1 MKASFITCADVNDNA
16 GLVTGFLRLEM
27 PRAAVEKARPPVHLS
42 IIIDASGSMEGRSI
56 ELVKQAAGSLLQWLT
71 RRDHIS
77 VVTFSEAARLVL
89 PHVQLTDKP
98 SALEKIRQITADGGT
113 NLSGGLLEGL
123 NDIAL
128 NYRQNE
134 LHYVILL
141 TDGQANVGVT
151 DPGQLARITAS
162 FLEKGIHTTT
172 FGFGNG
178 FNEDLLTKLAGS
190 GGGRFAYIDGH
201 EAIQTAF
208 QNEFSALNNVVIQNL
223 AVNFAAAPG
232 VRLAEVF
239 GGYPGDRTDSTFS
252 LQLGDGMAEDTR
264 HLLFNLSA
272 ETGAGKLAAVLGSLT
287 CRGLDAADSF
297 QPVVCEVKV
306 KMPAINQ
313 PAWKT
318 AEVKQE
324 LWLQQCLQIK
334 QQALALADA
343 KDFAA
348 AGALVLEHARRLDAI
363 SHSRPELVSEQQN
376 LFAMADKIKAGAYD
390 ASFRKQT
397 VFQAAQVMQNQGQY
411 CRDASIEVLTAAFVP
426 GKDEQP
432 AEFAAMIKR
441 KLQEANFPYDS
452 AGRVLTVLAELVGNA
467 LKHGCAGRPAG
478 KVEASVTLAETYA
491 QINVSDDGPGF
502 DPEATLKKLL
512 ARSASFEPG
521 SRGLLLTT
529 GICSRLVFS
538 DSGRQV
544 EAVVMKDSGSV
555 KAFAGKAPE
564 GVRLIG
570 KIAVLAISEGIDMF
584 NYKSIKERID
594 HLLDNSYVNLVI
606 DCIGITHIDSAG
618 LSFFIIAMQRVMRKG
633 GRLALANLNSYLSG
647 VIRIVALQD
656 ILPIFDTVDDA
667 LASMGST
674 KTFTVDI
681 SDDQSQPN

>member
-1 MKASFITCADVNDNA
+1 MKASFITCADANANA

-27 PRAAVEKARPPVHLS
+27 PRAAAEKSRPPVHLS
-42 IIIDASGSMEGRSI
+42 IIIDASGSMQGRSI
-56 ELVKQAAGSLLQWLT
+56 ELVRQAAGSLLQWLT
-71 RRDHIS
+71 RRDYIS
-77 VVTFSEAARLVL
+77 IVTFSNVARLVV

-98 SALEKIRQITADGGT
+98 SLLERIKNITADGGT

-151 DPGQLARITAS
+151 DPAQLAGITAA

-232 VRLAEVF
+232 VRLTEVF
-239 GGYPGDRTDSTFS
+239 GGYPGDRTETTFN

-264 HLLFNLSA
+264 HLLFNLTP
-272 ETGAGKLAAVLGSLT
+272 EKGAGKLPAVLGSLT
-287 CRGLDAADSF
+287 CRGLDATASF
-297 QPVVCEVKV
+297 QPVVCDIRVK
-306 KMPAINQ
+306 KPAKNQ

-318 AEVKQE
+318 AEVRQE
-324 LWLQQCLQIK
+324 LWLQQCLQVK
-334 QQALALADA
+334 QRALALADA

-348 AGALVLEHARRLDAI
+348 AGALLLEHARRLDAI
-363 SHSRPELVSEQQN
+363 SHSRPELVAEQQN

-390 ASFRKQT
+390 AGFRKQT
-397 VFQAAQVMQNQGQY
+397 VFQASQAMQNQGQY
-411 CRDASIEVLTAAFVP
+411 CRNASLEVLSAKFVP

-432 AEFAAMIKR
+432 AEFAALIKR

-452 AGRVLTVLAELVGNA
+452 AGRVMTALSELVANA
-467 LKHGCAGRPAG
+467 LKHGCAGRPDG
-478 KVEASVTLAETYA
+478 KVEASVTIAETYA

-502 DPEATLKKLL
+502 NPEATLKKL
-512 ARSASFEPG
+512 RGRGASFEPG
-521 SRGLLLTT
+521 SRGLLLAA

-538 DSGRQV
+538 DGGRQV
-544 EAVVMKDSGSV
+544 EAVVMKDSGNV

-570 KIAVLAISEGIDMF
+570 KIAVLAISEGIDLH
-584 NYKSIKERID
+584 NLKSITERID
-594 HLLDNSYVNLVI
+594 RLLDNSYVNLVI
-606 DCIGITHIDSAG
+606 DCVDITYVDSAG
-618 LSFFIIAMQRVMRKG
+618 LSFFIVAMKRVARKG
-633 GRLALANLNSYLSG
+633 GRLALANLNSYLHN
-647 VIRIVALQD
+647 VIQIVALQD
-656 ILPIFDTVDDA
+656 VLPIFNTVDEA
-667 LASMGST
+667 LASMGSA
-674 KTFTVDI
+674 KTFSVDI
-681 SDDQSQPN
+681 PDDQNRPN